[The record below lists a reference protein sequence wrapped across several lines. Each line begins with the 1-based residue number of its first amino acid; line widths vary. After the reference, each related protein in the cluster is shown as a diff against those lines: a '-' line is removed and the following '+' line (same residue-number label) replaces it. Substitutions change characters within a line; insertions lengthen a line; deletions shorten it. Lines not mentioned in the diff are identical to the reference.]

1 MRFFSFLLQRWC
13 IICTL
18 NRVIVWWLFQGSVS
32 TPGEKTTTKKNKTT
46 ATTRTATTGRGVLVI
61 AQGERNV
68 WNGECREQR
77 TSIID
82 FPFSFLA
89 VLIVRNIVSKQIPFF
104 ILQYYFSQFWC
115 HLWTLCT
122 LSFHLV
128 DHSHR
133 GNRRRGRGLSSRSYF
148 ALFSST
154 NTVKVSSTLSSD
166 FYGWSSW
173 LFVALCLTS
182 QCIPMLCSPAKA
194 GIPRNRF

>member
-1 MRFFSFLLQRWC
+1 M
-13 IICTL
+13 
-18 NRVIVWWLFQGSVS
+18 VV
-32 TPGEKTTTKKNKTT
+32 PGFCEHTREKKNKNKNKTT
-46 ATTRTATTGRGVLVI
+46 TTKTWTTTTNTGVVVI

-89 VLIVRNIVSKQIPFF
+89 VLNVRNMVSKQISFF

-115 HLWTLCT
+115 HLWTLWT
-122 LSFHLV
+122 LSFHPV

-133 GNRRRGRGLSSRSYF
+133 GNRRRGRGLSSRSNF

-166 FYGWSSW
+166 LADYSW
-173 LFVALCLTS
+173 HSA
-182 QCIPMLCSPAKA
+182 
-194 GIPRNRF
+194 